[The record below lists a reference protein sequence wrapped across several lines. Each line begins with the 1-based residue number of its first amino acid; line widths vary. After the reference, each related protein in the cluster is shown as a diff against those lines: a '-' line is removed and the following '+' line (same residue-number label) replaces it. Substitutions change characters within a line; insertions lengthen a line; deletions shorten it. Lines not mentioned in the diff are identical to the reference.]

1 MIASGVSE
9 GLNPSKINI
18 LRTDYSNRLYH
29 VLIDSPTEDIGRL
42 HRVSLSNT
50 CPANVAFL
58 FRFLPILDETD
69 NLSVL
74 CPF

>member
-42 HRVSLSNT
+42 HRISASRVQEEQHWHQASHIQQGTAAS
-50 CPANVAFL
+50 F
-58 FRFLPILDETD
+58 
-69 NLSVL
+69 
-74 CPF
+74 